1 MTIEEIKKA
10 LNSGKSVDT
19 LLKEY
24 EVQLKKAQ
32 NEITAE
38 KVKADR
44 LDNARRKLATTI
56 ALYAKELFGESDIDV
71 AEIIVMLKGFED
83 DINNPTLNIL
93 KNFSKTDNKKN
104 FSKDSLDDKIN
115 RVTSQRK
122 TESDDD
128 ILQAFFELFK

>member
-10 LNSGKSVDT
+10 LNSGKSTDT

-24 EVQLKKAQ
+24 EVQLKKAYD
-32 NEITAE
+32 EVVTERI
-38 KVKADR
+38 KADR

-56 ALYAKELFGESDIDV
+56 ASYAKELFGESDIDV

-83 DINNPTLNIL
+83 DISNPTFNIL
-93 KNFSKTDNKKN
+93 KNSSKVDNKKSFTKEN
-104 FSKDSLDDKIN
+104 LNDKFN
-115 RVTSQRK
+115 KATCPRK
-122 TESDDD
+122 IKSDDD

>member
-1 MTIEEIKKA
+1 MTIEEMKKA

-44 LDNARRKLATTI
+44 LDNARRKL
-56 ALYAKELFGESDIDV
+56 E
-71 AEIIVMLKGFED
+71 
-83 DINNPTLNIL
+83 
-93 KNFSKTDNKKN
+93 
-104 FSKDSLDDKIN
+104 
-115 RVTSQRK
+115 
-122 TESDDD
+122 
-128 ILQAFFELFK
+128 

>member
-32 NEITAE
+32 NEIAAE

-104 FSKDSLDDKIN
+104 FSKDSLDDKVNKVIY
-115 RVTSQRK
+115 SRK

>member
-24 EVQLKKAQ
+24 EVQLKRAQ

-104 FSKDSLDDKIN
+104 FSKDSLDDEVNKAIY
-115 RVTSQRK
+115 SRK